1 MLFPASKLIFFNMDL
16 NRATIIGRLTR
27 DPEMRST
34 TTGKTV
40 ASVSVATGRQWTGTD
55 GQKQQETEFHN
66 VVMWGRLAEIAGQYL
81 KKAAQVYI
89 EGRLKTRD
97 WTGTDGVKRYR
108 TEIIAESMIM
118 LGGPKAGSAS
128 STSSSSYAPQN
139 VAPAAESMSDNSS
152 GVMEEEIKVEDI
164 PF

>member
-1 MLFPASKLIFFNMDL
+1 MDL

-27 DPEMRST
+27 DPEVRST
-34 TTGKTV
+34 TTGKAV
-40 ASVSVATGRQWTGTD
+40 ASVSVATGRQWTGAD
-55 GQKQQETEFHN
+55 GQKQQDTEFHN
-66 VVMWGRLAEIAGQYL
+66 VVLWGRLAEIAGQYL

-97 WTGTDGVKRYR
+97 WTGQDGVKRYR

-118 LGGPKAGSAS
+118 LGGPRASVAAGGP
-128 STSSSSYAPQN
+128 SYAPQSI
-139 VAPAAESMSDNSS
+139 APVGESAPDSS
-152 GVMEEEIKVEDI
+152 GVVEEEVKVEDI